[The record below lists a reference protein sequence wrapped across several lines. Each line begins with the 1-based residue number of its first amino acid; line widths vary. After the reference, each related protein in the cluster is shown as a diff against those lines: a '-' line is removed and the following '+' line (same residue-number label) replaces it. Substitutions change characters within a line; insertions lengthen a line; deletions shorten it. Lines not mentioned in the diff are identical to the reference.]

1 MKAKKKLQ
9 AANEELETLN
19 QQLEES
25 IERANRMVV
34 ETEIAQAEL
43 NQIFNAAGDGMC
55 VIDEGFNVLRVNE
68 TFLTM
73 CIEQGMGDY
82 ITKPLRRKKLL
93 EMVE

>member
-1 MKAKKKLQ
+1 
-9 AANEELETLN
+9 
-19 QQLEES
+19 
-25 IERANRMVV
+25 MVV

-82 ITKPLRRKKLL
+82 ITNPLRRKKLL